1 MIGVAPDVSYSTS
14 FRPST
19 GSTFSGDPLLPTRGE
34 QYEAGIKFE
43 PARGSLV
50 TASVY
55 QITQTNIATPDQAHP
70 GFFIQQG
77 EVRSRGVEVEARVAV
92 TENFN
97 LTLAYARSEEHTSEL
112 QSLMRISYAV
122 FCLKKKHNNVTH
134 NS

>member
-1 MIGVAPDVSYSTS
+1 MRISDWSSDVCSS
-14 FRPST
+14 
-19 GSTFSGDPLLPTRGE
+19 DL
-34 QYEAGIKFE
+34 AGIKFE

-97 LTLAYARSEEHTSEL
+97 LTLAYAYTDARTTKANPTATGDRKSTRL
-112 QSLMRISYAV
+112 
-122 FCLKKKHNNVTH
+122 
-134 NS
+134 NSSH

>member
-77 EVRSRGVEVEARVAV
+77 EVRSRGVEVEARVDLKSV
-92 TENFN
+92 VSGKSVSVRVNFGG
-97 LTLAYARSEEHTSEL
+97 RG
-112 QSLMRISYAV
+112 II
-122 FCLKKKHNNVTH
+122 KKKY
-134 NS
+134 

>member
-1 MIGVAPDVSYSTS
+1 MIGVAPYVSYSTS
-14 FRPST
+14 FLPST

-77 EVRSRGVEVEARVAV
+77 EVRSRGVEEIGRASCRERVCSQCCSRWSPY
-92 TENFN
+92 N
-97 LTLAYARSEEHTSEL
+97 
-112 QSLMRISYAV
+112 
-122 FCLKKKHNNVTH
+122 
-134 NS
+134 